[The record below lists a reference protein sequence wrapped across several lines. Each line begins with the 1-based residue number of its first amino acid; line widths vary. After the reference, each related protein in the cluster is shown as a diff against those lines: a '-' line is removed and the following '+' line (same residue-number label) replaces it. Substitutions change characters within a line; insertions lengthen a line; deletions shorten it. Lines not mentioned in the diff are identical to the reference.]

1 MPLICWN
8 AAFLGSLFT
17 VECWESPQWSL
28 WVLPSLFTP
37 FLHLVRAK
45 DRMWVSQ
52 GRNAHLETKH
62 LHLVTFKTHQ
72 SNLWFFLWLLKAP
85 VLWSFLCTC
94 RMRRM
99 CSSLC
104 LPTLCFRRQ
113 IPKSTGS
120 PASKDEE
127 VNTCTETLTGNQP
140 AFMLSNECIISLVG
154 GVAVRKDLGDAQDIS
169 TLSTETNLL
178 PKPSTICD
186 SCRLE
191 V

>member
-1 MPLICWN
+1 
-8 AAFLGSLFT
+8 
-17 VECWESPQWSL
+17 
-28 WVLPSLFTP
+28 
-37 FLHLVRAK
+37 
-45 DRMWVSQ
+45 
-52 GRNAHLETKH
+52 
-62 LHLVTFKTHQ
+62 
-72 SNLWFFLWLLKAP
+72 
-85 VLWSFLCTC
+85 
-94 RMRRM
+94 M

-120 PASKDEE
+120 PASKDEV

-140 AFMLSNECIISLVG
+140 AFMLSNECVISLVG

>member
-1 MPLICWN
+1 MGSISLMTSIQCPTGSSGGFTERLVAPRSCPLENQAW
-8 AAFLGSLFT
+8 
-17 VECWESPQWSL
+17 
-28 WVLPSLFTP
+28 
-37 FLHLVRAK
+37 
-45 DRMWVSQ
+45 
-52 GRNAHLETKH
+52 
-62 LHLVTFKTHQ
+62 
-72 SNLWFFLWLLKAP
+72 
-85 VLWSFLCTC
+85 